1 MNKNR
6 TKSKG
11 LFKGAALGFA
21 FVLCGAFF
29 PVNALAFAAEN
40 WTGNSEVQTN
50 SNRIEID
57 GNITENNSSAT
68 VKKGDKFIIPEG
80 EYYGKS
86 GTPHIIGTTPS
97 GDIESSSVTVTYQ
110 ATGDL
115 IGEVISNQSS
125 FGNQFSFN
133 ADKLG
138 TYLVTYSVTTT
149 TGESYVYDLAV
160 VCEASEASFE
170 FSDNEKN
177 IIPSVYDTK
186 LAGNKDIIIPL
197 PTVND
202 EDGEPILSST
212 DDEDKAYY
220 ILDKNGSGI
229 PNEDNSKKCYV
240 YISITN
246 GSEKVQIQK
255 NEDTGDFYIEGDS
268 LTADL
273 DGQEFKINY
282 SFYEVKDNGGTFIT
296 STSKSF
302 TVRDGYFYTD
312 SDKTTSG
319 YDLLTDWSSS
329 IPDSAVVGVEVS
341 LPTVSGKTKASNSPA
356 SETVEVYYDLQVL
369 KMNDDG
375 KYEIDVTDQVITA
388 EGKFKAVEEGSYKFV
403 YTVKDFYGNT
413 AGSSETTFTIDKV
426 KDTQAPNVY
435 MYDAGTDT
443 RPAEE
448 KKTKAPESAESKLKS
463 QTFTRNI
470 VMYAIAGIDNMPSN
484 TVTLRREIRDASG
497 IRRFIISEQAY
508 NDYNLIFAP
517 AKLNENSVYQQII
530 ADNFELYT
538 QMVLEGKDVTSDSD
552 IQTWLKENNYLLVTT
567 NFNKDIDGE
576 TISDT
581 ITEDSTNSE
590 IAAEMIKAGYAYI
603 PSENTDKQYT
613 FSEQSYS
620 FYYYAND
627 NKNNNKE
634 RSVYYSVK
642 LTSSATDES
651 VPTITFPTDLQ
662 SAYLPSETIEFDV
675 ATASDSTD
683 SRLQT
688 ITAYRYLKD
697 GESERSDVPEGKD
710 VVASTTTTETLQYIV
725 ENYNS
730 KDANKWYVKSKGEN
744 NVVSSTGWYVN
755 KDKSKYSINLKDRP
769 QGAEYIE
776 ILCYSVDDNGNVGF
790 FNKIIS
796 IADATDET
804 MPVLYKVVNAPS
816 ASDNFTAP
824 MTINLPTL
832 YYTDDKVDYVHADV
846 VVYKVTKNS
855 EDSVNRQIMQSTGM
869 STRFDSIRGVYT
881 VDAGI
886 FNASTEGTYQVAV
899 TISDSGN
906 HRVTTYFNYNVKGG
920 SVVEDPE
927 IDNITS
933 EAKEVAIDDSLYL
946 VPPTV
951 AVSDS
956 ETWGYLGLDE
966 NDDSNTSTYY
976 TTTMVSASSNNYE
989 LDKYYFTGKA
999 KGTYKLKYNVFL
1011 IRYNKTADFFDAEHN
1026 TNETATAGK
1035 MYVNTKGQLCYKSNN
1050 GTEYFIYLEEN
1061 AENKYELKIHEDIL
1075 GVTGQSLEEASNE
1088 EYKKLTDNK
1097 DVYAFPL
1104 ESDIQTITVKDVV
1117 ISVSIA
1123 DDAYAKTQYPEVGQ
1137 QIDIVKPEVVV
1148 SGSDKGNTIDK
1159 EESYVQVSVTTGST
1173 TQTLATIKFAEWE
1186 EAVTNDN
1193 NFTVQ
1198 GSNIKLN
1205 LSKNG
1210 RYTIKYSVQ
1219 AQDYLG
1225 QNVGDAKVLEYTISN
1240 GDVTAPTIDFSDDL
1254 FKEKYALG
1262 EELVINLT
1270 GITVSDKVTTE
1281 QDKLLQT
1288 LQIKLKNNDTD
1299 ESWTLDNSAEDGG
1312 YSYEHTFE
1320 EAGDYTLTI
1329 SIKDE
1334 AGNTAE
1340 KSVSFT
1346 VSTDTTNPIN
1356 VQEVLGGVLIGVSV
1370 AILAGVVIYFVVSKV
1385 KLDKKEKGYKLE
1397 NRDGKNKK

>member
-1 MNKNR
+1 MNKNK

-29 PVNALAFAAEN
+29 PVNALAFAADN
-40 WTGNSEVQTN
+40 WNGTGEVESN

-97 GDIESSSVTVTYQ
+97 GDIQSSSVTVTYQ

-115 IGEVISNQSS
+115 IGEVISNQAS

-149 TGESYVYDLAV
+149 SGESYVYDLAV

-202 EDGEPILSST
+202 EDGDPILSST
-212 DDEDKAYY
+212 NDEDKAYY

-255 NEDTGDFYIEGDS
+255 NEETGEFYIEGDS

-273 DGQEFKINY
+273 DSQEFKINY

-296 STSKSF
+296 STSKTF
-302 TVRDGYFYTD
+302 TVRDGYYYTD
-312 SDKTTSG
+312 SDKKTSG
-319 YDLLTDWSSS
+319 YGLVTDWSSS
-329 IPDSAVVGVEVS
+329 LPDSAVVGVEVT

-356 SETVEVYYDLQVL
+356 SEAVEVYYDLQVF
-369 KMNDDG
+369 KMNDNG
-375 KYEIDVTDQVITA
+375 KYEDDVTSSVITK

-413 AGSSETTFTIDKV
+413 ASSSNTTFTIDKV
-426 KDTQAPNVY
+426 KDTQAPDVY

-443 RPAEE
+443 RTDEE

-484 TVTLRREIRDASG
+484 NLTLRREIRDASG
-497 IRRFIISEQAY
+497 IKRFVISEQAY

-517 AKLNENSVYQQII
+517 AKSDETSVYQQIV
-530 ADNFELYT
+530 ADNFEIYT
-538 QMVLEGKDVTSDSD
+538 QMILEGKSVTNDD
-552 IQTWLKENNYLLVTT
+552 EIKNWLKENNYLLVTT
-567 NFNKDIDGE
+567 KFNQNIDGE
-576 TISDT
+576 TISDS
-581 ITEDSTNSE
+581 ITEDSSSAD
-590 IAAEMIKAGYAYI
+590 IANAMIEAGYAYI
-603 PSENTDKQYT
+603 PSENSDKQYN

-627 NKNNNKE
+627 NRNNNKE
-634 RSVYYSVK
+634 KSVYYSVK

-662 SAYLPSETIEFDV
+662 SAYLPNETIEFDI
-675 ATASDSTD
+675 ATASDSID

-688 ITAYRYLKD
+688 VTAYRYLKD
-697 GESERSDVPEGKD
+697 GESERSDVPAGKD
-710 VVASTTTTETLQYIV
+710 VVASTTTTETLKYIV

-730 KDANKWYVKSKGEN
+730 KDADKWYVKSKVAN
-744 NVVSSTGWYVN
+744 NVVTSEGWYVN
-755 KDKSKYSINLKDRP
+755 KEKTQYTIDLADRP

-776 ILCYSVDDNGNVGF
+776 ILCYAVDDNGNVGF

-796 IADATDET
+796 IADATDDE

-816 ASDNFTAP
+816 ATDNFTAP

-846 VVYKVTKNS
+846 VVYKVNKEEGS
-855 EDSVNRQIMQSTGM
+855 RQIMQSTGM
-869 STRFDSIRGVYT
+869 STKFDSIRGVYT

-886 FNASTEGTYQVAV
+886 FNASTEGYYQVAV

-920 SVVEDPE
+920 SIVEDPE

-946 VPPTV
+946 TPPTV
-951 AVSDS
+951 SVSDS

-999 KGTYKLKYNVFL
+999 KGTYKLQYNVFL
-1011 IRYNKTADFFDAEHN
+1011 IRYNKTADFFDAEHH
-1026 TNETATAGK
+1026 TTETATAGK
-1035 MYVNTKGQLCYKSNN
+1035 MFINEKGQLCYKATQDNKC
-1050 GTEYFIYLEEN
+1050 YYIYLEEN
-1061 AENKYELKIHEDIL
+1061 ESNGYDLKIHEDIL
-1075 GVTGQSLEEASNE
+1075 GITGNSLETASPT
-1088 EYKKLTDNK
+1088 EYTKLTKNK
-1097 DVYAFPL
+1097 DVEAFTL
-1104 ESDIQTITVKDVV
+1104 TSDIQTITVKDVV
-1117 ISVSIA
+1117 ITVSID
-1123 DDAYAKTQYPEVGQ
+1123 DDAYAKTQYPEVGEKL
-1137 QIDIVKPEVVV
+1137 DIVKPEVVV
-1148 SGSDKGNTIDK
+1148 SGADKGNTIDK
-1159 EESYVQVSVTTGST
+1159 EESYVQISVTTGST
-1173 TQTLATIKFAEWE
+1173 TQTLATINFAEWE
-1186 EAVTNDN
+1186 EAVANDN
-1193 NFTVQ
+1193 NFTVE

-1210 RYTIKYSVQ
+1210 RYTIKYSIQ

-1225 QNVGDAKVLEYTISN
+1225 QNVGDAKTLEYTISN
-1240 GDVTAPTIDFSDDL
+1240 GDVTAPTIDFADDL
-1254 FKEKYALG
+1254 FKEKYGLG

-1270 GITVSDKVTTE
+1270 GITVSDKVTTDV
-1281 QDKLLQT
+1281 DKLLET
-1288 LQIKLKNNDTD
+1288 LQIKLTNEDTD
-1299 ESWTLDNSAEDGG
+1299 ESWTLENSAEDGG

-1346 VSTDTTNPIN
+1346 VTTDSTDPIN

-1385 KLDKKEKGYKLE
+1385 KLDKKEKGYKSE
-1397 NRDGKNKK
+1397 NRDSKNKK